1 VSELNVSESHGTI
14 ESCASCGREISVG
27 ASFCRHCGAKIH
39 ATPSADSVLTVRAS
53 ASPPAVGPT
62 TSVALT
68 PPQLNSDP
76 TAGCGNCGAQTK
88 VGAAFCPRCGTDLR
102 VRPKPVGGPPG
113 RPSVPTPPTRRERRL
128 PVLAMVAVVL
138 VCAAVGAAAI
148 LLFGSN
154 GKSGRYRTS
163 QTAAAVGS
171 HAATST
177 TNTNTVPTTPQE
189 TPSAAQAAVVALLGR
204 YQTDY
209 SDHDLA
215 ALSSAFSAGVV
226 RRGLAASGC
235 TVSKGRAAVLSAY
248 ESQFGEGSG
257 RYRLIGLTPPH
268 VELRGSSEAYV
279 DSRYQISPG
288 GSGSVSFTLTREGQ
302 EWKIKQ
308 IYATCA

>member
-1 VSELNVSESHGTI
+1 VSELNVSESHGTT
-14 ESCASCGREISVG
+14 ERCTSCGGEISVG

-39 ATPSADSVLTVRAS
+39 ATRSAESVLTVRAS

-68 PPQLNSDP
+68 PPD
-76 TAGCGNCGAQTK
+76 
-88 VGAAFCPRCGTDLR
+88 
-102 VRPKPVGGPPG
+102 
-113 RPSVPTPPTRRERRL
+113 RPSVPTPPTRRERRFS
-128 PVLAMVAVVL
+128 VVVMVAIVL
-138 VCAAVGAAAI
+138 VCAAIGAAAI
-148 LLFGSN
+148 LLLGSN
-154 GKSGRYRTS
+154 GKSDRYRTS
-163 QTAAAVGS
+163 QAAAAVGS
-171 HAATST
+171 HAAIST

-189 TPSAAQAAVVALLGR
+189 TPPAAQAAVVTLLGR

-215 ALSSAFSAGVV
+215 ALSSTFSAGVV

-248 ESQFGEGSG
+248 ESQFAEGSG

-268 VELRGSSEAYV
+268 IELRGSSEAYV